1 MSDKPSE
8 KLSVI
13 APIEEAIE
21 GIRNG
26 KIVMVVDDEDREN
39 EGDFILAADKV
50 TPEAINFLAT
60 YGRGL
65 ICLPATP
72 ERLRELRLD
81 LMVDDN
87 TALHGTPLP

>member
-1 MSDKPSE
+1 
-8 KLSVI
+8 
-13 APIEEAIE
+13 
-21 GIRNG
+21 
-26 KIVMVVDDEDREN
+26 MVVDDEDREN
-39 EGDFILAADKV
+39 EGDFILAADMV

-72 ERLRELRLD
+72 ERLRELHLD

-87 TALHGTPLP
+87 TALHGTPFTVSIDAVHNTTTGISANDRYETV